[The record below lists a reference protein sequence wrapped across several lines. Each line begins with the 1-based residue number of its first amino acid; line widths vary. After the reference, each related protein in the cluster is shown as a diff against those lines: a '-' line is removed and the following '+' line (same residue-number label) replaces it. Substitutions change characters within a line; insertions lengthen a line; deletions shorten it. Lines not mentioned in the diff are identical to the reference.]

1 MGRVRGL
8 SALGEEETVFAM
20 GFATKS
26 SRAGCVPDE
35 ADHGRGVALRRDE
48 LLRTPTPPGR
58 AGVGARRTR
67 PGPYV
72 RFQYRNEARASVR
85 ASAPES
91 SGATRSRRWFNR
103 PRRLSSRLLSS
114 GRLAFPTILQR
125 RTPGAP
131 PRACSHRSTHGASR
145 GSLAIKGSSSSVR
158 SEESRR
164 QVRSVPAHRA
174 TKAESRLRRGS
185 GKRSH
190 S

>member
-1 MGRVRGL
+1 
-8 SALGEEETVFAM
+8 M
-20 GFATKS
+20 GFGTRS
-26 SRAGCVPDE
+26 SGGGYVPDE
-35 ADHGRGVALRRDE
+35 PDCIGRVALRDDE
-48 LLRTPTPPGR
+48 FPRKPELAGR
-58 AGVGARRTR
+58 AGVRARDASRSL
-67 PGPYV
+67 YA
-72 RFQYRNEARASVR
+72 RFQLRNEARASVR

-91 SGATRSRRWFNR
+91 SGATRSRRWLTR
-103 PRRLSSRLLSS
+103 PLRLSSRLLSS

-131 PRACSHRSTHGASR
+131 PRACNQRLIHGASLT
-145 GSLAIKGSSSSVR
+145 SLVPNVSSSSVR

-174 TKAESRLRRGS
+174 TSAESRLRRGS